1 MSRAEK
7 NEARWGLLFVVPGV
21 VGVLVFT
28 AVPLITTFVMSFAS
42 WNVAQ
47 PPRFIGLSNYRE
59 LLSDAVVK
67 YEFINT
73 LYYAIGS
80 VPLSIVISC
89 IVAAMLNSKIR
100 GKSVFRTIFFLPY
113 VCMPAA
119 IASVWQWILNSRY
132 GLLNQ
137 VLGSIGIPGSNW
149 MSSPSLIMPVIIFIS
164 VWQSIGYNMII
175 LLAALQNIS
184 VTYYEAAAIDG
195 AGPIKR
201 FLRITVPLISPT
213 IFFLT
218 IMSFI
223 GSFKAFDLIYMVIGG
238 AGGAS
243 SGGPLANATRTVV
256 FGIYERGIYFLRMGY
271 ASAEATLLFA
281 MILVVTGI
289 QFLAQKKWVY
299 YE

>member
-1 MSRAEK
+1 MSRAAK
-7 NEARWGLLFVVPGV
+7 NEAYWGLAFTAPGII
-21 VGVLVFT
+21 GVLIFT
-28 AVPLITTFVMSFAS
+28 AIPLVTTFVMSFAS

-47 PPRFIGLSNYRE
+47 PPKLIGLSNYRE
-59 LLSDAVVK
+59 LFSDSVIK
-67 YEFINT
+67 HEFINT

-80 VPLSIVISC
+80 VPISIVISC

-100 GKSVFRTIFFLPY
+100 GKTIFRTLFFLPY

-119 IASVWQWILNSRY
+119 IASVWQWILNARY

-137 VLGSIGIPGSNW
+137 VLASIGISGPNW
-149 MSSPSLIMPVIIFIS
+149 MSSPSLIMPVVIFIS

-195 AGPIKR
+195 AGPVKR
-201 FLRITVPLISPT
+201 FLSITVPLISPT
-213 IFFLT
+213 IFFLM

-281 MILVVTGI
+281 AILAITGI